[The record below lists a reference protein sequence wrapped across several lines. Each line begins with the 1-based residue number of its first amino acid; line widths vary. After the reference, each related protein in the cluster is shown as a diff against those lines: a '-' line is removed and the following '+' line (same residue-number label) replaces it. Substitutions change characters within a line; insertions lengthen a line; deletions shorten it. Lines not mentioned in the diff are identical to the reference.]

1 MDFLVNSLEHL
12 LGLWVAR
19 VLVRVIFERQATVF
33 LLNLLIRGG
42 LWDVQQFVQGI
53 SRPVERSFSCNRVI
67 KRQEKKTH
75 YTVTV
80 RYRIKIACNA
90 YPVPYQLDTGTEPVN
105 IPVPAQRF
113 GV

>member
-42 LWDVQQFVQGI
+42 LWYVQQFVQ
-53 SRPVERSFSCNRVI
+53 
-67 KRQEKKTH
+67 
-75 YTVTV
+75 
-80 RYRIKIACNA
+80 
-90 YPVPYQLDTGTEPVN
+90 
-105 IPVPAQRF
+105 
-113 GV
+113 